1 MSIVGFHRFLIGT
14 AILFC
19 GLFAAWEYAAY
30 AGSGGGLSLALGI
43 LFTVLAVGLVWYLA
57 NLDRFLDRERS
68 RKKP

>member
-30 AGSGGGLSLALGI
+30 ARAGGAGRLALGI
-43 LFTVLAVGLVWYLA
+43 LFTFLAAGLVWYLA
-57 NLDRFLDRERS
+57 NLDRFLDREGGR
-68 RKKP
+68 